1 MAQQFPPQPGQPYPQ
16 QPAQPAQPRQSPLA
30 GFFGKHPAYVMWHG
44 MALLILGFFVSQ
56 IPDFFGHE
64 WAKTNRVLDNIAE
77 MLFIGPGLFIV
88 ITSMLTVTLTEQN
101 DRWARVF
108 IGLFAV
114 GLLMMVAT
122 LH

>member
-1 MAQQFPPQPGQPYPQ
+1 MAQQFPPQAAQ
-16 QPAQPAQPRQSPLA
+16 AQPKPSPIA

-44 MALLILGFFVSQ
+44 MTLVILGFFVSQ
-56 IPDFFGHE
+56 IADFFGRD
-64 WAKTNRVLDNIAE
+64 WTKTNRVLDNISE

-88 ITSMLTVTLTEQN
+88 ITAMLTVVLTEQN

-108 IGLFAV
+108 IGFFAV
-114 GLLMMVAT
+114 SLLAMMAT